1 MLKTTV
7 RKKAFNIL
15 YSKLESVIRQYEN
28 FIGLT
33 EVRSA
38 QQKVLEAE
46 KVFIEM
52 QKQRRENQIRIHEL
66 QEKRKQLQLTLEKTS
81 RADDR
86 YLQLLTDEHTFLKQ
100 EKQLIDEF
108 HNIEANER
116 EAFSLLSASLR
127 ESHEKERQKSE
138 RTKYWSIIGSAFG
151 ALVGIIGTTVN
162 NQRRMVE
169 LKRIVTT
176 NSLDSSEIQ
185 QQLLAEL
192 RAYLALARS
201 NTAKNSA
208 GMIKMSACADVD
220 EIRDL
225 ISTKIQTQIE
235 SISEKMEQIRNLIAE
250 NFVKGESKMY
260 DDSEFSQMLDNNKRS
275 IAVAL
280 LSSVFNE
287 LRRDH
292 REKNRKEIY
301 KSARI
306 VQVGLIVNLKRCL
319 TAHCWC

>member
-38 QQKVLEAE
+38 QQKVLE
-46 KVFIEM
+46 
-52 QKQRRENQIRIHEL
+52 
-66 QEKRKQLQLTLEKTS
+66 
-81 RADDR
+81 
-86 YLQLLTDEHTFLKQ
+86 LLTDEHTFLKQ

-201 NTAKNSA
+201 NT
-208 GMIKMSACADVD
+208 IF
-220 EIRDL
+220 RL
-225 ISTKIQTQIE
+225 T
-235 SISEKMEQIRNLIAE
+235 
-250 NFVKGESKMY
+250 
-260 DDSEFSQMLDNNKRS
+260 
-275 IAVAL
+275 AL
-280 LSSVFNE
+280 L
-287 LRRDH
+287 
-292 REKNRKEIY
+292 
-301 KSARI
+301 
-306 VQVGLIVNLKRCL
+306 G
-319 TAHCWC
+319 